1 LTILPRCHH
10 RGALSSS
17 IVGEF
22 VIIIIQQPFQQHSSQ
37 SSIIMQQHQEQ
48 RDAGT
53 MAMANAKQQ
62 HLFDRSSSSP
72 SSSPRPPRRLRRRAT
87 ILQLLLLALADPVS
101 GFLSPSSSN
110 FAGQR
115 PAHLQPTGKRGS
127 NRITTSSSAIAPLA
141 AAAVAIPEMMTQKTS
156 GYSKTTTTN
165 GGMKTAAPSSSR
177 QMLLLSDAEHE
188 QCLQDVLELRRIR
201 VILKKEDANSSFFAI
216 QKSQA
221 CGYGNDIHAF
231 ETAIQKGER
240 SRELL
245 ITNHLPLVRFV
256 VNDLTRNRKQSAHG
270 TILDREDLVQEGVIG
285 LARALE
291 KYDPSHNTKL
301 STYSVFWI
309 RAVVLRALAEKDSP
323 VYVPENIRQ
332 TAAKLGSTSR
342 YNDHWH
348 EAKEAKQLAES
359 LGVSDRHLR
368 EALKVHQRTFLS
380 YEAIMAQQGDG
391 WMDRQQQQSEHCDEN
406 DDGGVDLRFLKHA
419 LSTFLGPRE
428 VEALAWRYG
437 LNGAEPTDASL
448 SSKRRPIGKAKT
460 TTGFGGSTGTGG
472 RGGEDMS
479 FQEVGVQMHVS
490 AEYCRR
496 LVHRALKKLHQ
507 AVAEGNLELAALVP

>member
-1 LTILPRCHH
+1 
-10 RGALSSS
+10 
-17 IVGEF
+17 
-22 VIIIIQQPFQQHSSQ
+22 
-37 SSIIMQQHQEQ
+37 
-48 RDAGT
+48 
-53 MAMANAKQQ
+53 
-62 HLFDRSSSSP
+62 
-72 SSSPRPPRRLRRRAT
+72 
-87 ILQLLLLALADPVS
+87 
-101 GFLSPSSSN
+101 
-110 FAGQR
+110 
-115 PAHLQPTGKRGS
+115 
-127 NRITTSSSAIAPLA
+127 
-141 AAAVAIPEMMTQKTS
+141 MMTTRTTS
-156 GYSKTTTTN
+156 GYINKTTTTN
-165 GGMKTAAPSSSR
+165 GKKAAPSSR
-177 QMLLLSDAEHE
+177 QLLLSDAEHE

-201 VILKKEDANSSFFAI
+201 AVLKQQDGTNSFAI

-231 ETAIQKGER
+231 EAAVQKGER

-256 VNDLTRNRKQSAHG
+256 VNDLTRNRKQSAPG

-332 TAAKLGSTSR
+332 TAAKLGNSQR
-342 YNDHWH
+342 RNDHWH

-368 EALKVHQRTFLS
+368 EALKVQQRTFLS
-380 YEAIMAQQGDG
+380 YEAVMAQQGDG
-391 WMDRQQQQSEHCDEN
+391 WMDRQQQQSQQADEN
-406 DDGGVDLRFLKHA
+406 DDAGVDLRFLKQA

-437 LNGAEPTDASL
+437 LNGAEPMAAAARSFAASSSSSS
-448 SSKRRPIGKAKT
+448 SSKRRPIGKSQT
-460 TTGFGGSTGTGG
+460 TTGFGTGG
-472 RGGEDMS
+472 RGGEAMS

-507 AVAEGNLELAALVP
+507 AVAEGNLELAALLP